1 MKINNAIR
9 IMDILISVL
18 FLVILFPLIL
28 IIYLLILFID
38 GKPVIFKQSRIGF
51 NGKKFNIYKFRT
63 MEKKILA
70 KDSDRLTKLG
80 SILRRLSF
88 DEIPQFINVLRK
100 EMSIVGPRP
109 LPEINERKIEKE
121 LKVKRRTILP
131 GITGLS
137 QINYTGKFRTIGDK
151 VKLDLEYCNNYT
163 LQNYLKIITK
173 TPLILIKR
181 LIKNKTSIIK

>member
-9 IMDILISVL
+9 IADILISVL
-18 FLVILFPLIL
+18 FLVILSPLIF

-38 GKPVIFKQSRIGF
+38 GKPVIFKQNRIGF

-63 MEKKILA
+63 MEKKIPRN
-70 KDSDRLTKLG
+70 DSDRLTKLG
-80 SILRRLSF
+80 KILRRLSF
-88 DEIPQFINVLRK
+88 DEIPQFLNVLKK

-109 LPEINERKIEKE
+109 LPEINERKIKNE
-121 LKVKRRTILP
+121 LKEKRRMILP

-137 QINYTGKFRTIGDK
+137 QINYTGKFRTISDK
-151 VKLDLEYCNNYT
+151 VKLDLEFYNNYT
-163 LQNYLKIITK
+163 LQNYLKIILK

-181 LIKNKTSIIK
+181 FIKNKNSIIK